1 MRLIKQ
7 SHEIWGQEFRTGVSP
22 AVDREAILNGVF
34 KHIERAGRICYKSE
48 DKITTGSA
56 QEFVKRLID
65 SHHYAM
71 LEHGTVYL
79 TIPCRDWHDYDEF
92 LESYGRNPYTQYD
105 DSECNWVGKRGNVY
119 VTTNYRVLVEN
130 GWQWNAVEN
139 ITAPTPK
146 HPRRVTV
153 HFVTSRQVTHE
164 LVRHRVMSFAQ
175 ESTRY
180 CNYSKG
186 KFGNEL
192 TAIEPTWYEGIDS
205 FAKNEFDKHLRDC
218 ESLYMWLLQ
227 KSLKPQEAAA
237 VLPNCLKA
245 DIVVTGFV
253 SDWKHLL
260 DLRYKGTTGAPHPQ
274 MKSLMEPLYN
284 EFVERG
290 YVQ

>member
-1 MRLIKQ
+1 
-7 SHEIWGQEFRTGVSP
+7 
-22 AVDREAILNGVF
+22 
-34 KHIERAGRICYKSE
+34 
-48 DKITTGSA
+48 
-56 QEFVKRLID
+56 
-65 SHHYAM
+65 
-71 LEHGTVYL
+71 
-79 TIPCRDWHDYDEF
+79 
-92 LESYGRNPYTQYD
+92 
-105 DSECNWVGKRGNVY
+105 
-119 VTTNYRVLVEN
+119 
-130 GWQWNAVEN
+130 
-139 ITAPTPK
+139 
-146 HPRRVTV
+146 
-153 HFVTSRQVTHE
+153 
-164 LVRHRVMSFAQ
+164 MSFAQ

-218 ESLYMWLLQ
+218 ESMYMWLLQ